1 MATSL
6 GEINSNCGSQAL
18 LDESVQISYVEKM
31 SIIPKKSP
39 GSKKKFKYD
48 LNPTHPPL
56 FPSTTLYH
64 LSHPLNTPHLSS
76 FLLLFISVPVLV
88 YLGIYLPSYGP
99 TLGVAVVTFS
109 ILWENFRYLQKIK
122 WILCTVFILSFEVV
136 FWGYFEDWEP
146 LNSLEFAMSIV
157 WLILMTIF
165 GVSSKIFSDREK
177 SMDKLWEDGGWK
189 RKSSGSWNLW
199 NEHRSQEEQFEA
211 ALKQEA
217 TILAQLKFLQASKE
231 F

>member
-1 MATSL
+1 
-6 GEINSNCGSQAL
+6 
-18 LDESVQISYVEKM
+18 M
-31 SIIPKKSP
+31 SILKKNQS
-39 GSKKKFKYD
+39 SKKFKYD

-76 FLLLFISVPVLV
+76 FLLLFISIPTLV
-88 YLGIYLPSYGP
+88 YLGIYLPSLGS

-122 WILCTVFILSFEVV
+122 WILCTLVILSMEIV
-136 FWGYFEDWEP
+136 FWSYFEDWEP
-146 LNSLEFAMSIV
+146 LHSLEFAMSIV
-157 WLILMTIF
+157 WLILMIIL
-165 GVSSKIFSDREK
+165 GVLSKIFSDREK

-199 NEHRSQEEQFEA
+199 TEQRSQEEQFEL
-211 ALKQEA
+211 ALKQESN
-217 TILAQLKFLQASKE
+217 ILK
-231 F
+231 